1 MTQGS
6 LFKTPVGLVALLFAL
21 NSATA
26 DSVAIDIANRLEA
39 IASRTPPI
47 ALQVESVLVLA
58 ESSTGAREQNQAQP
72 TLHVARDG
80 WAMVLGDVRMW
91 RESDPPALS
100 GRTHADIAWF
110 DLDVRGARG
119 KRSVFRYS
127 TNSRA
132 QSSDFAIGLL
142 LQSFESFSSVGGAK
156 YRLTTLQDV
165 MRTRADQVHVWI
177 DGDETVVEYLYRTAD
192 GRVAALEPCQIRL
205 AKRCDVEVVTSI
217 STRMYRAVAGE
228 KETQPE
234 LVSFAVLR
242 ASDFERHG
250 GAVLPKSV
258 TRSGSNKLPDQ
269 TLTGVQEWRVTE
281 IVDLPQGTLE
291 RLMDRVKTL
300 AAGDMLRDAAANIR
314 LVSGGREFELDGI
327 PYRARLAL
335 DDLEP
340 ASLAG
345 VLRDAIRMDSAA
357 TQSPRARAAVDL
369 NLGSALIDGKEVRLI
384 GTLDIGSIIG
394 SRAVKAIRPSCGCA
408 DAKLSS
414 VDPSHAAIDVAMRIH
429 EPGVRAADVFVL
441 REDGTSKNYS
451 IRGTGLSA
459 LKVVVGSHPTRTENG
474 GFIDLIA
481 LTNGPTPPN
490 PTIDDGRTMT
500 FDGWSPIGG
509 TTPQHAQ
516 SHFVGRLQFPSAPP
530 GGREAIHVGNSA
542 LSWAW
547 TNEEL
552 K

>member
-1 MTQGS
+1 MLARSVSWRSFHIGPCRDS
-6 LFKTPVGLVALLFAL
+6 IIGGVHSGADLLDFERRRLVKTFFNSAFVVFVGVAISAL

-58 ESSTGAREQNQAQP
+58 ESSTGAREQNQVRP
-72 TLHVARDG
+72 TVHVARDG

-100 GRTHADIAWF
+100 GRTLADIAWF

-369 NLGSALIDGKEVRLI
+369 DLGSALIG
-384 GTLDIGSIIG
+384 
-394 SRAVKAIRPSCGCA
+394 
-408 DAKLSS
+408 
-414 VDPSHAAIDVAMRIH
+414 
-429 EPGVRAADVFVL
+429 
-441 REDGTSKNYS
+441 
-451 IRGTGLSA
+451 GTGLSA
-459 LKVVVGSHPTRTENG
+459 LKVVVGSHPTRTEKG

-481 LTNGPTPPN
+481 LTTGPTPPN

-509 TTPQHAQ
+509 TTPQNAQ

-542 LSWAW
+542 LSWGW
-547 TNEEL
+547 TDEKL